1 MRTNLF
7 KKAAQG
13 LLIALFALWSSDS
26 MAKKDVTDKDLQ
38 GVWVMESYCYP
49 NNAPH
54 ICGINDT
61 QVKVYG
67 ADGEYACALIYKTKE
82 GIFQVIPH
90 EYGTYTFKDG
100 VYSEMGRE
108 KTLDGVVLTDKN
120 TFKGRWGTRQD
131 IWKKVNN
138 MPQELVNYILM
149 VCKAKQAPTDN
160 IQQMIKKYMFK

>member
-67 ADGEYACALIYKTKE
+67 ADGEYACAQVVKRKDNTC
-82 GIFQVIPH
+82 QVIPH

-100 VYSEMGRE
+100 EYTEMGR
-108 KTLDGVVLTDKN
+108 KTKLTMIDKN
-120 TFKGRWGTRQD
+120 TCQSRWTNCD
-131 IWKKVNN
+131 ETWKKCHDMPAQLTDYVVN
-138 MPQELVNYILM
+138 L
-149 VCKAKQAPTDN
+149 CKANQTPSADLQKLIRQH
-160 IQQMIKKYMFK
+160 MFK